1 MTDFFVCS
9 KSTKKYIKGENYYLV
24 TAPPTKDILKKA
36 QKFSNVIA
44 IGGGAVIDTAK
55 ILSKTP
61 ITCYPTTA
69 SGASDTSHSV
79 YWDGSNKK
87 NFNSFLPKQVF
98 LKKEYVETLPSQL
111 VLETKSDLIAH
122 CLDVIW
128 SKDKTEDSE
137 FFAKK
142 GLSIISKNPTNLALI
157 KAGRFGGKAIEI
169 TPTTI
174 LHSLSYPLTG
184 IYNISHGLALS
195 YLIPKVSSL
204 MNFDPPNISY
214 TKNLSGIDWDIVVRK
229 AMQYPKFHNTNKKLS
244 FKNLTS
250 VLS

>member
-9 KSTKKYIKGENYYLV
+9 KSTKRYIKSENYHLV

-36 QKFSNVIA
+36 KKFSNVIA

-98 LKKEYVETLPSQL
+98 LKKEYVDTLPSQL

-128 SKDKTEDSE
+128 SKDKSKDSD

-142 GLSIISKNPTNLALI
+142 GLDIISKDSSNLALI

-174 LHSLSYPLTG
+174 LHALSYPLTG
-184 IYNISHGLALS
+184 VYNISHGLALS
-195 YLIPKVSSL
+195 FLIPRVSSL
-204 MNFDPPNISY
+204 MNFNPPDINY
-214 TKNLSGIDWDIVVRK
+214 TNSLPKIDWSIVIKK
-229 AMQYPKFHNTNKKLS
+229 AMEYPKFHNTNKKIN
-244 FKNLTS
+244 FENLMS